1 MIHKLEIA
9 GVHMSVGE
17 DLKKH
22 VLKKIGRVDKY
33 ILKRVR
39 ASVHAEVKLKE
50 GKAKGKVTHTSEVI
64 LHLPNEV
71 ITVKETANNIFTAVN
86 QVEEK
91 LKHQL
96 HRYKEQQ
103 SGPKLR
109 QHLLARIRRRGFVEL

>member
-9 GVHMSVGE
+9 GVHMSVGK

-22 VLKKIGRVDKY
+22 VLEKIGRVDKY

-50 GKAKGKVTHTSEVI
+50 GKAKNKDKRTCEVI
-64 LHLPNEV
+64 LHLPNEI
-71 ITVKETANNIFTAVN
+71 ITVQETTDNIFGAVN

-91 LKHQL
+91 LKLRL

-109 QHLLARIRRRGFVEL
+109 QRLLARIRRHGFAEL

>member
-22 VLKKIGRVDKY
+22 VLKKIGRLDKY

-50 GKAKGKVTHTSEVI
+50 AKAKGAVKHICEVI
-64 LHLPNEV
+64 LHLPSEV
-71 ITVKETANNIFTAVN
+71 ITISETADSIFTAVN

-91 LKHQL
+91 LKTKL

-109 QHLLARIRRRGFVEL
+109 QRLLARIRRRGFVEL